1 MIGLLRVLKGQG
13 NKNAYFTIIH
23 VRIHK
28 GNVKAEE
35 YSEMFHLFASIE
47 PSRWRRGRALA
58 SHTGDQG
65 SVPGR

>member
-1 MIGLLRVLKGQG
+1 MPIS
-13 NKNAYFTIIH
+13 AIIH

-28 GNVKAEE
+28 GNAKAEE